1 MVLIGDR
8 VMNALRLTTPGAG
21 AVVRSLLGVLAMTA
35 LSLYLISPVA
45 AMWTAGAGIIAAAV
59 ALQDV
64 PGRRWPIVVIASAE
78 LGAAVLL
85 GALTGAHDAAFVAAV
100 AVWGFVAGM
109 QWALGAHAAFVSVAA
124 AALLVVAP
132 PVATGWVDL
141 LAGTAAAVAAGLLQ
155 AALVW
160 LRPPQRWRI
169 QQNALTRA
177 HRSLAEDARS
187 MAAARGTAL
196 DPAQITW
203 LRQVFVDIPV
213 SQRPK
218 AYQMGYRLP
227 ERISATLA
235 ALRRTDTDCSAVL
248 SAAGDFLDA
257 IAGHGVTAHRDAER
271 ALHRVDEAADAIE
284 GPGAEAAQQFS
295 RQLHDAAVLRFGHL
309 RGPDLAETLSGAVS
323 AMRRHL
329 DPTSPVLRHAI
340 RLAAAVAIGAGV
352 ARFGDL
358 VAGYW
363 VALTVLLV
371 LRPETSHTYTRSAG
385 RLAGTAA
392 GIALAS
398 ALSLLWPP
406 SGMVAALGAVV
417 FAGLAYLVWEFGY
430 IAVSGAIAA
439 AAVFVVGIAAPVQAL
454 EVTDRLL
461 AVVIGGGL
469 VMVVHVLLPDDSLI
483 RLRQRAGELL
493 KAEIDY
499 AAAVARAFV
508 HQIDHPSG
516 ALATAW
522 QQAFRARA
530 AFEAASGAVRLQEPE
545 LRQWLRSLRAALNA
559 ITGACATME
568 AGLPQVPPTGLS
580 AEFVAAVD
588 DYVDALRGAPPQ
600 PAAPW
605 TVDLTE
611 LTAADQLVRRIAP
624 GDAGDSAAARVLVT
638 GLTTITRSLAGIR
651 VLPAPT
657 WAG

>member
-1 MVLIGDR
+1 
-8 VMNALRLTTPGAG
+8 MNVLRLTTPAAG
-21 AVVRSLLGVLAMTA
+21 AVIRSLLGVLAMTA
-35 LSLYLISPVA
+35 VSLYLISPAA
-45 AMWTAGAGIIAAAV
+45 AMWTAGAGIVAAAV

-85 GALTGAHDAAFVAAV
+85 GGLTGAHDIAFVVAV
-100 AVWGFVAGM
+100 AGWGFLAGM

-124 AALLVVAP
+124 GAMLVIAP

-141 LAGTAAAVAAGLLQ
+141 LAGTAMAVTAGLLQ

-160 LRPPQRWRI
+160 LRPPQRWRV
-169 QQNALTRA
+169 QQHALTRA

-203 LRQVFVDIPV
+203 LREVFLDIPV

-218 AYQMGYRLP
+218 AYQVGYRLP
-227 ERISATLA
+227 ERISATLT
-235 ALRRTDTDCSAVL
+235 ALRRTDTDCSELL

-271 ALHRVDEAADAIE
+271 AMHRVDEAVAAID
-284 GPGAEAAQQFS
+284 GPGADAAQQFS
-295 RQLHDAAVLRFGHL
+295 QQLHDAAVLRFGQL
-309 RGPDLAETLSGAVS
+309 RGPDLAGSLSDAAAS
-323 AMRRHL
+323 MRRHL
-329 DPTSPVLRHAI
+329 DWTSPVLRHAI

-352 ARFGDL
+352 ARFGGL
-358 VAGYW
+358 HEGFW
-363 VALTVLLV
+363 IALSVLLA

-406 SGMVAALGAVV
+406 SGMVAAVGAVV
-417 FAGLAYLVWEFGY
+417 FAGLAYLVWEFGD
-430 IAVSGAIAA
+430 IAVSAAIAA
-439 AAVFVVGIAAPVQAL
+439 AAVFVVGIDAPVQAL
-454 EVTDRLL
+454 AVTDRLL
-461 AVVIGGGL
+461 ALVIGGGL
-469 VMVVHVLLPDDSLI
+469 VLVAHVVLPDDELI

-493 KAEIDY
+493 KTEIDY
-499 AAAVARAFV
+499 AATVARAFV
-508 HQIDHPSG
+508 HQIDHPAG

-522 QQAFRARA
+522 QRAMRARA
-530 AFEAASGAVRLQEPE
+530 AFEAASGAVRLDEPE
-545 LRQWLRSLRAALNA
+545 LRQWLRSLRSALNA
-559 ITGACATME
+559 ITGACTTME
-568 AGLPQVPPTGLS
+568 AGLPQLPPSGLRP
-580 AEFVAAVD
+580 EFVAAVD
-588 DYVDALRGAPPQ
+588 DYIDALRGAPPH

-605 TVDLTE
+605 TVNLTE

-624 GDAGDSAAARVLVT
+624 GDSAAARVLVT
-638 GLTTITRSLAGIR
+638 GLGTITRSLAGIT